1 MMSDLDNLS
10 NIERQEQIVQLLS
23 RQKRVTVNDLCD
35 AFSISKATA
44 RRDLEILASQGRIQ
58 RVHGGAILVT
68 KAPPELPILE
78 RQNEQANE
86 KERIGAAT
94 AALINDKETVFLGS
108 GTTVLE
114 VARNLIDRPLTV
126 ITNSLP
132 VINLFASSKS
142 PVEVIVLGGEL
153 RKSELSFIGH
163 ITEQNLSEVYVDKVI
178 IGVRAINLEQGLTN
192 DYFPETNTDRAI
204 IKMGKE
210 VILVA
215 DHTKFGRVSTVLLAP
230 LTSVQTVVSDEF
242 LPDEYVRQ
250 LKELGIRLILA

>member
-1 MMSDLDNLS
+1 MSELENLS
-10 NIERQEQIVQLLS
+10 NIERQEQIVQLIA

-35 AFSISKATA
+35 VFSISKATA
-44 RRDLEILASQGRIQ
+44 RRDLETLANQGRIQ
-58 RVHGGAILVT
+58 RVHGGAILVN

-78 RQNEQANE
+78 RQSDQAAE

-94 AALINDKETVFLGS
+94 AALIHDHETIFLGS

-114 VARNLIDRPLTV
+114 VARHLIDRPLTV

-132 VINLFASSKS
+132 VINLFASAAS
-142 PVEVIVLGGEL
+142 PVQVIVIGGEL

-163 ITEQNLSEVYVDKVI
+163 ITENNLSEVYVDKVI
-178 IGVRAINLEQGLTN
+178 IGVRAVNLEQGLTN

-204 IKMGKE
+204 IKMGRE

-230 LTSVQTVVSDEF
+230 LSSIHTIVSDQRLSNEM
-242 LPDEYVRQ
+242 VN
-250 LKELGIRLILA
+250 ELGAMGIQLILA

>member
-1 MMSDLDNLS
+1 MSDLENLS
-10 NIERQEQIVQLLS
+10 NVERQEQIVQMIA

-35 AFSISKATA
+35 VFSISKATA
-44 RRDLEILASQGRIQ
+44 RRDLEILANQGRIQ
-58 RVHGGAILVT
+58 RVHGGAILVN
-68 KAPPELPILE
+68 KAPPELPILD
-78 RQNEQANE
+78 RQSDQATE
-86 KERIGAAT
+86 KERIGFAT
-94 AALINDKETVFLGS
+94 AALIGEHETVFLGS

-114 VARNLIDRPLTV
+114 VARHLVDRRLTV

-132 VINLFASSKS
+132 VINLFATSNS
-142 PVEVIVLGGEL
+142 PVQVIALGGEL

-163 ITEQNLSEVYVDKVI
+163 ITEQNLSGVYVDKVI
-178 IGVRAINLEQGLTN
+178 MGVRAINLEQGLTN

-230 LTSVQTVVSDEF
+230 LTSVNTIVSDDLLPNEF
-242 LPDEYVRQ
+242 GDEIRAM
-250 LKELGIRLILA
+250 GIRLILA